1 MNPEGERHYVVV
13 DGSNLATEGR
23 TEPSL
28 EQLDEA
34 VRSYATEDPAAEIIV
49 VVDASFAH
57 RIRAEERPEL
67 EQAVLHG
74 EVVSPPAGAVGRG
87 DAFVLRIAER
97 TGARVLSND
106 SFQEFHEEHP
116 WLFDPGRLI
125 GGKPVPGVGWIFT
138 PRSPVRGPRSAKGG
152 RTRRV
157 VRAGDGPPPKIGDT
171 LTPSAAALEPS
182 EAPTNPTKQPAKK
195 RAAKKQAAKA
205 PEPAAVL
212 EPSEAPTNPTKQPAK
227 KRAAKKQ
234 AAKAPE
240 PAAVLEPSEAPT
252 NPTKQPAKKRA
263 AKKQAAKAPEPAA
276 VLEPSEAP
284 TKQPAKKR
292 AAKKQAATTGPE
304 VGSPLAS
311 SGAISR
317 AATTTTRAA
326 KKRSAQTP
334 RGRSSA
340 GLPPTASL
348 SDGDVASAI
357 EAATAEALHP
367 EEAGDQRAGA
377 GRRRRRRAPAPVA
390 VNQPLPFITFVAEHP
405 LGSVVEGEVAE
416 FTSHGA
422 MVDVVMSD
430 GGTLRCYVPLAGLGD
445 PPPRR
450 ARQVLSRG
458 ERRGF
463 VLTGLDPP
471 RRAAELAL
479 PDRVRDTA
487 TPSDERA
494 ASLKSRRATSA

>member
-171 LTPSAAALEPS
+171 LTPSAAA
-182 EAPTNPTKQPAKK
+182 
-195 RAAKKQAAKA
+195 
-205 PEPAAVL
+205 
-212 EPSEAPTNPTKQPAK
+212 
-227 KRAAKKQ
+227 
-234 AAKAPE
+234 
-240 PAAVLEPSEAPT
+240 LEPSEAPT